1 MLGDNVS
8 LRGAWIARLA
18 TSPARQK
25 TLVNRLDRGVYAVS
39 QRPQSTAPK
48 DDRGPVVNTVETAQT
63 FLTAAEVDALDGA
76 YLAGMSVQAL
86 AERYGIHAVTVFSGS
101 LHLSV

>member
-1 MLGDNVS
+1 M
-8 LRGAWIARLA
+8 
-18 TSPARQK
+18 
-25 TLVNRLDRGVYAVS
+25 
-39 QRPQSTAPK
+39 
-48 DDRGPVVNTVETAQT
+48 NTVETAQT